1 MTQNWSKFKSS
12 WYWQDDLKEN
22 TGRLGFRPTVSL
34 GCKRR
39 AEIDQNITEQIRKTW
54 KCHSLCRTNYR
65 WHLSEPS
72 PPCKSLLCRGIWQ
85 KKMFRI
91 WRGQEKETTLRRV
104 LGKWFCV
111 DKLDRSEVGQDW
123 RCGENTSMIIGK
135 EFLYLITTSQIMET
149 QTCNSWNRN
158 GRTRMSWFAI
168 AQQGWPKQL
177 VPSSPTDPTRWR
189 L

>member
-1 MTQNWSKFKSS
+1 MFSRKIQV
-12 WYWQDDLKEN
+12 
-22 TGRLGFRPTVSL
+22 LGFRPRVSL

-39 AEIDQNITEQIRKTW
+39 AESDQNITEQIRKTW

-85 KKMFRI
+85 KNLFRI
-91 WRGQEKETTLRRV
+91 SRGKRKR
-104 LGKWFCV
+104 KP
-111 DKLDRSEVGQDW
+111 
-123 RCGENTSMIIGK
+123 CGECLANDSVSTSWIAVRSDRTGTAERTHPWLSAKI
-135 EFLYLITTSQIMET
+135 FFYLITTSQIMET

-177 VPSSPTDPTRWR
+177 VPSSPTDPTRWS
-189 L
+189 

>member
-1 MTQNWSKFKSS
+1 MQISLCNQDFWLSSSNLILDPVWLFFGVTTQNWSKFKSS
-12 WYWQDDLKEN
+12 WYWQDDL
-22 TGRLGFRPTVSL
+22 RPRVSL
-34 GCKRR
+34 GRKRR
-39 AEIDQNITEQIRKTW
+39 AETDQNITEQIRKTW
-54 KCHSLCRTNYR
+54 KCHSLYRTNYR

-123 RCGENTSMIIGK
+123 HCGENKSMIIGK
-135 EFLYLITTSQIMET
+135 DFFLFNHNFTNHGNTNL
-149 QTCNSWNRN
+149 
-158 GRTRMSWFAI
+158 
-168 AQQGWPKQL
+168 
-177 VPSSPTDPTRWR
+177 
-189 L
+189 